1 MDTTRLH
8 MKESH
13 ETGKVITE
21 EEPKDKGK
29 RILELK
35 LRASGNPDSIFILPY
50 GTEGFKMAHM
60 ARTGDKLMSLVK
72 RKFGISI
79 DVQQSKEIFREFEDF
94 AGNLWK
100 FVYKLS
106 PNLHNIEPK
115 DWRRVN
121 DTIEVKKT
129 IAYRRAS
136 IAVEPRSEESA
147 MIAMA
152 VKIIQQKNVELR
164 QTSTFDELEKFVRE
178 YVKLLSGF
186 DSLLK
191 NASEKLSVEYRTYLK
206 DEK

>member
-1 MDTTRLH
+1 METTKLH
-8 MKESH
+8 MTKPS
-13 ETGKVITE
+13 ETGRGVTE
-21 EEPKDKGK
+21 EELKDKGK

-35 LRASGNPDSIFILPY
+35 LRAAGNPDSIFILPF

-79 DVQQSKEIFREFEDF
+79 DVQQAKEIFREFEDF
-94 AGNLWK
+94 AVNLWK

-115 DWRRVN
+115 DWRRIN
-121 DTIEVKKT
+121 DSIEVKKT

-152 VKIIQQKNVELR
+152 VRIIQQKNVELR

-178 YVKLLSGF
+178 YVKLLSDF
-186 DSLLK
+186 DRLLE
-191 NASEKLSVEYRTYLK
+191 NASEKLSVEYRPYLK